1 MLNNNPGNPLVRSAV
16 RAVLA
21 GGALA
26 ATFGMAHAQNA
37 SANSNSSSA
46 NIPAPSQL
54 KEVVVTGSLIAT
66 PNQVSMSPVTF
77 VSAQAI
83 QQSGATR
90 IEDMLNQ
97 LPQVF
102 ADQGSNIVN
111 GATGTATIDLRD
123 LGAKR
128 TLVLVNGMRMQPG
141 DPRGG
146 GAVDVNMIPA
156 ALISNIQIQTGGA
169 SSIYGADAVAG
180 VVNFRLK
187 QHFQGVELEFNG
199 GIYQNDNGNTAGVKS
214 AITNFNSNYGTN
226 FQQAPSTVW
235 TGAQKEIDFI
245 AGVNTPDGKGNAT
258 FYATY
263 RNINSVLQSQ
273 YSVSACSLGSGYV
286 AGPYNTNGK
295 FTCLGSSNGYPGRF
309 IGTSAAGN
317 GFDQSVNL
325 STGALVPYSPAYDF
339 NFGPLNYFQRPDE
352 RYTAGAFLHYTFNR
366 HVTVYANTMF
376 MDDHSLAQIA
386 PSAAFLGTPYT
397 VNCANPFLSSSMVTE
412 WCGAGNR
419 TGSITMYIGRRNIEG
434 GNRVDNLEHTDFN
447 ETIGIKGEIN
457 DNWSYN
463 AYYQY
468 GFTNLAETYLND
480 MSVTRINDA
489 LNVVSVNSAGAIVA
503 PGTPGSTPECAVTQA
518 GVSNGLGVG
527 CVPWNIFGHG
537 GSAYLSPSAATGFLS
552 TPGVQR
558 GQIAQTMVDAVVNG
572 DLSQYV
578 TLPTAHSGLQ
588 VALGADY
595 RDDKS
600 YTQPG
605 MEFQTGD
612 LSGQGGATLPVAGD
626 TIVREAYGEGRLP
639 LIQDKPFAKSLAID
653 ASYRYSAF
661 SPFNGSSLG
670 GVKTNTYGIS
680 LAWKPSHD
688 YRIRASFDRAVRAPN
703 VGELYSPQTL
713 LLDGNV
719 DPCAGANPAASMAQC
734 ARSGVSS
741 TQYGHVLAAPA
752 AQYNGILGGSPNL
765 RPETALTSSFGL
777 GWTPSYVPGLSAE
790 IDYYDI
796 KIENV
801 IEALG
806 GNTIITQCVYSGQLC
821 QDVHRSGTGALWGQ
835 SGYVIDTNQNVGELQ
850 EKGVDVDVHY
860 QVGLKDYG
868 RLAVALQGTYIG
880 GLYTTTITGQ
890 PSTRYDCAGY
900 YGPVC
905 GQPVPKWRH
914 RLSVTWMTPWHG
926 LEATAIWRYYSGV
939 TLDQL
944 SPNPALGSLAAGAT
958 IANGGISSTD
968 AHLGSY
974 SYLDMTAAM
983 PLGHGVVARL
993 GVNNLLDKQP
1003 PVIGL
1008 SDLPGVFGNGNT
1020 FPQVYDSL
1028 GRYIF
1033 VDVTAKF

>member
-1 MLNNNPGNPLVRSAV
+1 MFNNNPGNPLVRSAV

-26 ATFGMAHAQNA
+26 MSFGMAHAQNA
-37 SANSNSSSA
+37 STNGSSSSTNA
-46 NIPAPSQL
+46 KKEPAQL

-77 VSAQAI
+77 ISAQAI
-83 QQSGATR
+83 QQTGATR

-102 ADQGSNIVN
+102 ADQGSNVVN

-128 TLVLVNGMRMQPG
+128 TLVLVDGMRLQPG
-141 DPRGG
+141 DPRDG

-156 ALISNIQIQTGGA
+156 ALISSIQIQTGGA

-187 QHFQGVELEFNG
+187 QHFQGVELDFNG
-199 GIYQNDNGNTAGVKS
+199 GIYQNDNSNTAGVQS
-214 AITNFNSNYGTN
+214 AITSFNTNYGTN
-226 FQQAPSTVW
+226 FQQAPSSVW

-286 AGPYNTNGK
+286 AGSYDTGGK
-295 FTCLGSSNGYPGRF
+295 FQCLGSSNGYPGRF
-309 IGTSAAGN
+309 IFTNAAN
-317 GFDQSVNL
+317 TTFDQSVNL
-325 STGALVPYSPAYDF
+325 ATGALVPYSSAYDF

-352 RYTAGAFLHYTFNR
+352 RYTAGSFLHYTFNR
-366 HVTVYANTMF
+366 HVTVYSSTMF

-386 PSAAFLGTPYT
+386 PSGAFLGTPYT
-397 VNCANPFLSSSMVTE
+397 VNCANPFLSPSMLTE
-412 WCGAGNR
+412 WCGGST
-419 TGSITMYIGRRNIEG
+419 TGSATMYIGRRNIEG
-434 GNRVDNLEHTDFN
+434 GDRVDNLEHTDFN
-447 ETIGIKGEIN
+447 ETIGVKGEIN

-463 AYYQY
+463 GYYQY
-468 GFTNLAETYLND
+468 GFTNLSETFLND
-480 MSVTRINDA
+480 LSVTRINDA
-489 LNVVSVNSAGAIVA
+489 LDVVMGPNGQ
-503 PGTPGSTPECAVTQA
+503 PECQVTA
-518 GVSNGLGVG
+518 NGVSNGLGVG

-537 GSAYLSPSAATGFLS
+537 GSAYLPPSAATHFIS

-558 GQIAQTMVDAVVNG
+558 GQIAQTMVNLVVNG

-578 TLPTAHSGLQ
+578 RLPTAHSGLQ

-600 YTQPG
+600 FTQPD
-605 MEFQTGD
+605 MEFQTAD
-612 LSGQGGATLPVAGD
+612 LAGAGGATLPVAGD
-626 TIVREAYGEGRLP
+626 VIVREAYGEGRLP
-639 LIQDKPFAKSLAID
+639 LMQDKPFAKSLAID
-653 ASYRYSAF
+653 ASYRYSSY
-661 SPFNGSSLG
+661 SPFNGSTVG
-670 GVKTNTYGIS
+670 GVKTNTYGFS
-680 LAWKPSHD
+680 AAWKPSHD
-688 YRIRASFDRAVRAPN
+688 YRVRASFDRAVRAPN
-703 VGELYSPQTL
+703 VGELYSPQTVA
-713 LLDGNV
+713 LDGNV
-719 DPCAGANPAASMAQC
+719 DPCAGTNPSATLAQC
-734 ARSGVSS
+734 ARSGV
-741 TQYGHVLAAPA
+741 TAAQYGNILPAPA
-752 AQYNGILGGSPNL
+752 AQYNGLLGGNPNL
-765 RPETALTSSFGL
+765 QPETALTSSFGI

-806 GNTIITQCVYSGQLC
+806 GNTIITQCVNTGLLC
-821 QDVHRSGTGALWGQ
+821 QDVHRSAGGELWGQ
-835 SGYVIDTNQNVGELQ
+835 SGYVFDTEQNVGELE
-850 EKGVDVDVHY
+850 EKGVDIDVNY
-860 QVGLKDYG
+860 EMGLRGYG
-868 RLAVALQGTYIG
+868 RLAFALQGTYIG
-880 GLYTTTITGQ
+880 GLYTTTITGL

-914 RLSVTWMTPWHG
+914 RMTVTWMTPWHG
-926 LEATAIWRYYSGV
+926 LQATATWRYFSPV
-939 TLDQL
+939 TLDAL
-944 SPNPALGSLAAGAT
+944 SPNPALGKLNGGGT
-958 IANGGISSTD
+958 IANGAISSTD
-968 AHLGSY
+968 AHIASY
-974 SYLDMTAAM
+974 SYLDLTAAM
-983 PLGHGVVARL
+983 PVAHGVVARL
-993 GVNNLLDKQP
+993 GVNNVLDKQP

-1020 FPQVYDSL
+1020 FPQMYDSL

>member
-1 MLNNNPGNPLVRSAV
+1 MFNNNPGNPLVRSAV

-26 ATFGMAHAQNA
+26 MSFGMAHAQNA
-37 SANSNSSSA
+37 SANGSSSSTNA
-46 NIPAPSQL
+46 KKEPAQL

-83 QQSGATR
+83 QQTGATR

-102 ADQGSNIVN
+102 ADQGSNVVN

-128 TLVLVNGMRMQPG
+128 TLVLIDGQRVAPG

-146 GAVDVNMIPA
+146 GSVDVNLIPA
-156 ALISNIQIQTGGA
+156 ALISSIQIQTGGA

-187 QHFQGVELEFNG
+187 QHFQGVELDFNG
-199 GIYQNDNGNTAGVKS
+199 GIYQNDNSNTAGVQS
-214 AITNFNSNYGTN
+214 AITNFNTNYGTN
-226 FQQAPSTVW
+226 FAQAPSSVW

-286 AGPYNTNGK
+286 AGSYDTGGK
-295 FTCLGSSNGYPGRF
+295 FQCLGSSNGYPGRF
-309 IGTSAAGN
+309 IVPQPGG
-317 GFDQSVNL
+317 GYLDQSVNL
-325 STGALVPYSPAYDF
+325 ATGGLVPYSPAYDF

-352 RYTAGAFLHYTFNR
+352 RYTAGSFLHYTFNR
-366 HVTVYANTMF
+366 HVTVYSNTMF
-376 MDDHSLAQIA
+376 MDDRSLAQIA

-397 VNCANPFLSSSMVTE
+397 INCANPFLSPSMVTQ
-412 WCGAGNR
+412 WCGGSTTGNV
-419 TGSITMYIGRRNIEG
+419 SMYIGRRNIEG
-434 GNRVDNLEHTDFN
+434 GNRVDDLEHTDFD
-447 ETIGIKGEIN
+447 ETVGVKGEIN
-457 DNWSYN
+457 DNWSYDGS
-463 AYYQY
+463 YQY
-468 GFTNLAETYLND
+468 GFTNLSETYLND

-489 LNVVSVNSAGAIVA
+489 LNVVMGPNG
-503 PGTPGSTPECAVTQA
+503 PECAVTQA

-537 GSAYLSPSAATGFLS
+537 GSAYLPPSAATKFLS

-558 GQIAQTMVDAVVNG
+558 GQIAQTMVNLVVNG

-578 TLPTAHSGLQ
+578 RLPTAHSGLQ

-600 YTQPG
+600 FTQPD
-605 MEFQTGD
+605 MEFQTAD
-612 LSGQGGATLPVAGD
+612 LAGSGGATLPVAGD
-626 TIVREAYGEGRLP
+626 VIVREAYGEGRLP
-639 LIQDKPFAKSLAID
+639 LMQDKPFAQSLAID
-653 ASYRYSAF
+653 ASYRYSSY
-661 SPFNGSSLG
+661 SPFNGSTVG
-670 GVKTNTYGIS
+670 GVKTNTYGFS
-680 LAWKPSHD
+680 AAWKPSHD
-688 YRIRASFDRAVRAPN
+688 YRVRASFDRAVRAPN
-703 VGELYSPQTL
+703 VGELYSPQTVA
-713 LLDGNV
+713 LDGNV
-719 DPCAGANPAASMAQC
+719 DPCAGTNPSATLAQC
-734 ARSGVSS
+734 ARSGV
-741 TQYGHVLAAPA
+741 TAAQYGNILPAPA
-752 AQYNGILGGSPNL
+752 AQYNGLQGGNPNL
-765 RPETALTSSFGL
+765 QAETALTSSFGI

-801 IEALG
+801 IEQLG
-806 GNTIITQCVYSGQLC
+806 GNTIITQCVNTGLLC
-821 QDVHRSGTGALWGQ
+821 QDVHRSAGGELWGQ
-835 SGYVIDTNQNVGELQ
+835 SGFVFDTEQNVGELE
-850 EKGVDVDVHY
+850 EKGVDIDVNY
-860 QVGLKDYG
+860 ALGLRGYG
-868 RLAVALQGTYIG
+868 RLAFALQGTYIG
-880 GLYTTTITGQ
+880 GLYTTTITGL

-900 YGPVC
+900 YGPIC
-905 GQPVPKWRH
+905 GEPVPKWRH
-914 RLSVTWMTPWHG
+914 RMTVTWMTPWHG
-926 LEATAIWRYYSGV
+926 LQATATWRYFSPV
-939 TLDQL
+939 TLDAL
-944 SPNPALGSLAAGAT
+944 SPNAALGKLHGGGT
-958 IANGGISSTD
+958 IANGAISNTD
-968 AHLGSY
+968 AHIASY
-974 SYLDMTAAM
+974 SYFDLTAAM
-983 PLGHGVVARL
+983 PVAHGVVARL
-993 GVNNLLDKQP
+993 GVNNVLDKQP

-1020 FPQVYDSL
+1020 FPQMYDSL

>member
-1 MLNNNPGNPLVRSAV
+1 MS
-16 RAVLA
+16 
-21 GGALA
+21 
-26 ATFGMAHAQNA
+26 FGVAHAQNA
-37 SANSNSSSA
+37 STNGSSSSTNA
-46 NIPAPSQL
+46 KKEPAQL

-77 VSAQAI
+77 ISAQAI
-83 QQSGATR
+83 QQTGATR

-102 ADQGSNIVN
+102 ADQGSNVVN

-128 TLVLVNGMRMQPG
+128 TLVLVDGMRLQPG
-141 DPRGG
+141 DPRDG

-156 ALISNIQIQTGGA
+156 ALISSIQIQTGGA

-187 QHFQGVELEFNG
+187 QHFQGVELDFNG
-199 GIYQNDNGNTAGVKS
+199 GIYQNDNSNTAGVQS
-214 AITNFNSNYGTN
+214 AITSFNTNYGTN
-226 FQQAPSTVW
+226 FQQAPSSVW

-286 AGPYNTNGK
+286 AGSYDTGGK
-295 FTCLGSSNGYPGRF
+295 FQCLGSSNGYPGRF
-309 IGTSAAGN
+309 IFTNAAN
-317 GFDQSVNL
+317 TTFDQSVNL
-325 STGALVPYSPAYDF
+325 ATGALVPYSSAYDF

-352 RYTAGAFLHYTFNR
+352 RYTAGSFLHYTFNR
-366 HVTVYANTMF
+366 HVTVYSSTMF

-386 PSAAFLGTPYT
+386 PSGAFLGTPYT
-397 VNCANPFLSSSMVTE
+397 VNCANPFLSPSMLTE
-412 WCGAGNR
+412 WCGGST
-419 TGSITMYIGRRNIEG
+419 TGSATMYIGRRNIEG
-434 GNRVDNLEHTDFN
+434 GDRVDNLEHTDFN
-447 ETIGIKGEIN
+447 ETIGVKGEIN

-463 AYYQY
+463 GYYQY
-468 GFTNLAETYLND
+468 GFTNLSETFLND
-480 MSVTRINDA
+480 LSVTRINDA
-489 LNVVSVNSAGAIVA
+489 LDVVMGPNGQ
-503 PGTPGSTPECAVTQA
+503 PECQVTA
-518 GVSNGLGVG
+518 NGVSNGLGVG

-537 GSAYLSPSAATGFLS
+537 GSAYLPPSAATHFIS

-558 GQIAQTMVDAVVNG
+558 GQIAQTMVNLVVNG

-578 TLPTAHSGLQ
+578 RLPTAHSGLQ

-600 YTQPG
+600 FTQPD
-605 MEFQTGD
+605 MEFQTAD
-612 LSGQGGATLPVAGD
+612 LAGAGGATLPVAGD
-626 TIVREAYGEGRLP
+626 VIVREAYGEGRLP
-639 LIQDKPFAKSLAID
+639 LMQDKPFAKSLAID
-653 ASYRYSAF
+653 ASYRYSSY
-661 SPFNGSSLG
+661 SPFNGSTVG
-670 GVKTNTYGIS
+670 GVKTNTYGFS
-680 LAWKPSHD
+680 AAWKPSHD
-688 YRIRASFDRAVRAPN
+688 YRVRASFDRAVRAPN
-703 VGELYSPQTL
+703 VGELYSPQTVA
-713 LLDGNV
+713 LDGNV
-719 DPCAGANPAASMAQC
+719 DPCAGTNPSATLAQC
-734 ARSGVSS
+734 ARSGV
-741 TQYGHVLAAPA
+741 TAAQYGNILPAPA
-752 AQYNGILGGSPNL
+752 AQYNGLLGGNPNL
-765 RPETALTSSFGL
+765 QPETALTSSFGI

-806 GNTIITQCVYSGQLC
+806 GNTIITQCVNTGLLC
-821 QDVHRSGTGALWGQ
+821 QDVHRSAGGELWGQ
-835 SGYVIDTNQNVGELQ
+835 SGYVFDTEQNVGELE
-850 EKGVDVDVHY
+850 EKGVDIDVNY
-860 QVGLKDYG
+860 EMGLRGYG
-868 RLAVALQGTYIG
+868 RLAFALQGTYIG
-880 GLYTTTITGQ
+880 GLYTTTITGL

-914 RLSVTWMTPWHG
+914 RMTVTWMTPWHG
-926 LEATAIWRYYSGV
+926 LQATATWRYFSPV
-939 TLDQL
+939 TLDAL
-944 SPNPALGSLAAGAT
+944 SPNPALGKLNGGGT
-958 IANGGISSTD
+958 IANGAISSTD
-968 AHLGSY
+968 AHIASY
-974 SYLDMTAAM
+974 SYLDLTAAM
-983 PLGHGVVARL
+983 PVAHGVVARL
-993 GVNNLLDKQP
+993 GVNNVLDKQP

-1020 FPQVYDSL
+1020 FPQMYDSL

>member
-1 MLNNNPGNPLVRSAV
+1 MFNNNPGNPLVRSAV

-26 ATFGMAHAQNA
+26 MSFGMAHAQNA
-37 SANSNSSSA
+37 ATNGPNPSSNA
-46 NIPAPSQL
+46 KKEPAQL

-83 QQSGATR
+83 QQTGATR

-111 GATGTATIDLRD
+111 GASGTATVDLRD

-128 TLVLVNGMRMQPG
+128 TLVLIDGQRVAPG

-146 GAVDVNMIPA
+146 GSVDVNLIPA

-187 QHFQGVELEFNG
+187 QHFQGVELDFNG
-199 GIYQNDNGNTAGVKS
+199 GIYQNDNGNTAGVQS
-214 AITNFNSNYGTN
+214 AITNFNTNYGTN
-226 FQQAPSTVW
+226 FQQAPSSVW

-273 YSVSACSLGSGYV
+273 YSVSACSLGSGYI
-286 AGPYNTNGK
+286 AGSYDTGGK
-295 FTCLGSSNGYPGRF
+295 FQCLGSSNGYPGRF
-309 IGTSAAGN
+309 IVPLASGAVL
-317 GFDQSVNL
+317 DQSVNL
-325 STGALVPYSPAYDF
+325 ATGALVPYSKAYDF

-352 RYTAGAFLHYTFNR
+352 RYTAGSFLHYTFNR
-366 HVTVYANTMF
+366 HVTVYSNTMF
-376 MDDHSLAQIA
+376 MDDRSLAQIA

-397 VNCANPFLSSSMVTE
+397 INCANPFLSSSMITD
-412 WCGAGNR
+412 WCGGSTTGNV
-419 TGSITMYIGRRNIEG
+419 SMYIGRRNIEG
-434 GNRVDNLEHTDFN
+434 GDRVDDLEHTDFD
-447 ETIGIKGEIN
+447 ETVGIKGEIN
-457 DNWSYN
+457 DNWSYDGS
-463 AYYQY
+463 YQY
-468 GFTNLAETYLND
+468 GFTNLSETYLND

-489 LNVVSVNSAGAIVA
+489 LDVVTNPTTGQ
-503 PGTPGSTPECAVTQA
+503 PECQVTA
-518 GVSNGLGVG
+518 NGVANGLGVG

-537 GSAYLSPSAATGFLS
+537 GSAYLPPSAATKFLS

-558 GQIAQTMVDAVVNG
+558 GQIAQTMVNLVVNG
-572 DLSQYV
+572 DLGDYV

-600 YTQPG
+600 FTQPD

-612 LSGQGGATLPVAGD
+612 LSGQGGRILPVAGD
-626 TIVREAYGEGRLP
+626 VIVREAYGEGRLP
-639 LIQDKPFAKSLAID
+639 LIQDKPFAQSLAID
-653 ASYRYSAF
+653 MSYRYSSY
-661 SPFNGSSLG
+661 SPFNGATLG
-670 GVKTNTYGIS
+670 GVKTNTYGFS
-680 LAWKPSHD
+680 AAWKPSHD
-688 YRIRASFDRAVRAPN
+688 YRVRASFDRAVRAPN
-703 VGELYSPQTL
+703 VGELYSPQTVG
-713 LLDGNV
+713 LDGNV
-719 DPCAGANPAASMAQC
+719 DPCAGVNPSATLAQC
-734 ARSGVSS
+734 ERSGV
-741 TQYGHVLAAPA
+741 TA
-752 AQYNGILGGSPNL
+752 AQYGNILPAPASQYNGLQGGNPNL
-765 RPETALTSSFGL
+765 QPETALTSSFGL

-806 GNTIITQCVYSGQLC
+806 GNTIITQCVDTGLLC
-821 QDVHRSGTGALWGQ
+821 QDVHRSSGGELWGQ
-835 SGYVIDTNQNVGELQ
+835 SGYVFDTEQNVGELE
-850 EKGVDVDVHY
+850 EKGVDIDVNY
-860 QVGLKDYG
+860 EVGLGSYG
-868 RLAVALQGTYIG
+868 RMALALQGTYIG
-880 GLYTTTITGQ
+880 GLYTTTITGL

-914 RLSVTWMTPWHG
+914 RMTVTWMTPWHG
-926 LEATAIWRYYSGV
+926 LQATATWRYFSQV
-939 TLDQL
+939 TLDAL
-944 SPNPALGSLAAGAT
+944 SPSPALGKLNSGGT
-958 IANGGISSTD
+958 IANGAISNTD
-968 AHLGSY
+968 AHIASY
-974 SYLDMTAAM
+974 SYLDLTAAM
-983 PLGHGVVARL
+983 PVAHGVVARL
-993 GVNNLLDKQP
+993 GVNNVLDKQP

-1020 FPQVYDSL
+1020 FPQMYDAL

>member
-1 MLNNNPGNPLVRSAV
+1 MFNNNPGNPLVRSAV

-26 ATFGMAHAQNA
+26 MSFGMAHAQNA
-37 SANSNSSSA
+37 ATNGPSPSSNA
-46 NIPAPSQL
+46 KKEPAQL

-83 QQSGATR
+83 QQTGATR

-128 TLVLVNGMRMQPG
+128 TLVLIDGQRVAPG

-146 GAVDVNMIPA
+146 GSVDVNLIPA

-187 QHFQGVELEFNG
+187 QHFQGVELDFNG
-199 GIYQNDNGNTAGVKS
+199 GIYQNDNGNTAGVQS
-214 AITNFNSNYGTN
+214 AITNFNTNYGTN
-226 FQQAPSTVW
+226 FQQAPSSVW

-286 AGPYNTNGK
+286 AGSYDTGGK
-295 FTCLGSSNGYPGRF
+295 FQCLGSSNGYPGRF
-309 IGTSAAGN
+309 IFTNAAGTT
-317 GFDQSVNL
+317 FDNSVNL
-325 STGALVPYSPAYDF
+325 ATGALVPYSPAYDF

-352 RYTAGAFLHYTFNR
+352 RYTAGSFLHYTFNR
-366 HVTVYANTMF
+366 HVTVYSNTMF
-376 MDDHSLAQIA
+376 MDDRSLAQIA

-397 VNCANPFLSSSMVTE
+397 INCANPFLSSSMVTQ
-412 WCGAGNR
+412 WCGGST
-419 TGSITMYIGRRNIEG
+419 TGTATMYIGRRNIEG
-434 GNRVDNLEHTDFN
+434 GNRVDDLEHTDFD
-447 ETIGIKGEIN
+447 ETVGVKGEIN
-457 DNWSYN
+457 DNWSYDGS
-463 AYYQY
+463 YQY
-468 GFTNLAETYLND
+468 GFTNLSETYLND
-480 MSVTRINDA
+480 LSVTRINDA
-489 LNVVSVNSAGAIVA
+489 LDVVMNQATGQ
-503 PGTPGSTPECAVTQA
+503 PECQVTA
-518 GVSNGLGVG
+518 NGVANGLGVG

-537 GSAYLSPSAATGFLS
+537 GSAYLPPSAATKFLS

-558 GQIAQTMVDAVVNG
+558 GQIAQTMVNLVVNG
-572 DLSQYV
+572 DLSHYV

-600 YTQPG
+600 FTQPD

-612 LSGQGGATLPVAGD
+612 LAGQGGATLPVAGD
-626 TIVREAYGEGRLP
+626 VIVREAYGEGRLP
-639 LIQDKPFAKSLAID
+639 LIQDKPFAQSLAID
-653 ASYRYSAF
+653 MSYRYSAY
-661 SPFNGSSLG
+661 SPFNGSTLG
-670 GVKTNTYGIS
+670 GVKTNTYGFS
-680 LAWKPSHD
+680 AAWKPSHD
-688 YRIRASFDRAVRAPN
+688 YRVRASFDRAVRAPN
-703 VGELYSPQTL
+703 VGELYSPQTVA
-713 LLDGNV
+713 LDGNV
-719 DPCAGANPAASMAQC
+719 DPCAGTNPSPTLAQC
-734 ARSGVSS
+734 ERSGV
-741 TQYGHVLAAPA
+741 TPAQYGNILPAPA
-752 AQYNGILGGSPNL
+752 AQYNGLLGGNPNL
-765 RPETALTSSFGL
+765 QPETALTSSFGL

-806 GNTIITQCVYSGQLC
+806 GNTIITQCVNTGLLC
-821 QDVHRSGTGALWGQ
+821 QDVHRSAGGELWGQ
-835 SGYVIDTNQNVGELQ
+835 SGYVFDTEQNVGELE
-850 EKGVDVDVHY
+850 EKGVDIDVNY
-860 QVGLKDYG
+860 EMGLNGYG
-868 RLAVALQGTYIG
+868 RLAFALQGTYIG
-880 GLYTTTITGQ
+880 GLYTTTITGL

-914 RLSVTWMTPWHG
+914 RMTVTWMTPWHG
-926 LEATAIWRYYSGV
+926 LQATATWRYYSPV
-939 TLDQL
+939 TLDAL
-944 SPNPALGSLAAGAT
+944 SPNPALGKLNGGGT
-958 IANGGISSTD
+958 IANGAISNTD
-968 AHLGSY
+968 AHIASY
-974 SYLDMTAAM
+974 SYLDLTAAM
-983 PLGHGVVARL
+983 PVAHGVVARL
-993 GVNNLLDKQP
+993 GVNNVLDKQP

-1020 FPQVYDSL
+1020 FPQMYDSL